1 MRRSKCKMALPLP
14 FTEAIRNPQVKF
26 TKIFIN
32 NEFVNSTSGKVFS
45 VTNPATEVKIADIQ
59 AGDKADVDKAVAAAA
74 RALDFDSPWQ
84 SMDASKRGRLL
95 DKLAELMERDTAYIA
110 SLEVI
115 TCGKPYRDAFYVDVL
130 SSVRVLRYFAGFA
143 DKITGKTIPI
153 DGEYFCYT
161 RHEPIGVVGQI
172 IPWNFP
178 IPMMIYKIAP
188 ALACG
193 NTVVLKPAEQT
204 PLSALYIADLI
215 KEAGFPP
222 GVVNVV
228 PGLGPTAGAA
238 IASHPDVDKV
248 CFTGSVEIG
257 RQVMK
262 MAADSNLKRLN
273 LELGGKSPIVV
284 FEDADMDY
292 SIEKCHHAL
301 FFNAGQCCMAGS
313 RTYVHEDI
321 YDTFVQ
327 RSVDRANLRIVGD
340 PMDAA
345 TESGPQL
352 DHAQFKKIL
361 AMIESGVEDGAT
373 LRCGG
378 QRHGD
383 IGYFIKP
390 TVFSDVTEDMRIGR
404 EEIFGPVQC
413 IIKFK
418 TLDEVIRRA
427 NSSDY
432 GIAAAIFTSDI
443 DKVMLFTSRVKAGTV
458 WVNCYNWLTPQ
469 TSFGGVKQSGIGREL
484 GESAINEYTEVKT
497 VTMKAPAKV

>member
-1 MRRSKCKMALPLP
+1 MNVGHKDVPAVGKL
-14 FTEAIRNPQVKF
+14 
-26 TKIFIN
+26 IFIN
-32 NEFVNSTSGKVFS
+32 NEFVSSTSGKLFS
-45 VTNPATEVKIADIQ
+45 VSNPATEENIADIEE
-59 AGDKADVDKAVAAAA
+59 GDKADVDKAVAAAKG
-74 RALDFDSPWQ
+74 ALEFGSPWQ

-95 DKLAELMERDTAYIA
+95 DKLAELMERDKAYIA

-115 TCGKPYRDAFYVDVL
+115 NSGKTYREAFFVDVL

-143 DKITGKTIPI
+143 DKISGKTIPI

-161 RHEPIGVVGQI
+161 RPEPVGVIGQI

-178 IPMMIYKIAP
+178 IPMMVYKIAP

-204 PLSALYIADLI
+204 PLSALYLASLI

-222 GVVNVV
+222 GVVNIV
-228 PGLGPTAGAA
+228 PGFGPTAGAA
-238 IASHPDVDKV
+238 IASHPDISKV
-248 CFTGSVEIG
+248 CFTGSVEVG
-257 RQVMK
+257 RQVMT
-262 MAADSNLKRLN
+262 MGAQSNLKRLN

-284 FEDADMDY
+284 FEDSDMDY
-292 SIEKCHHAL
+292 TIEKCHHAL

-313 RTYVHEDI
+313 RTYVQEDI
-321 YDTFVQ
+321 YDEFVQ
-327 RSVDRANLRIVGD
+327 RSVNRANTRIVGD
-340 PMDAA
+340 PLDPA

-352 DHAQFKKIL
+352 DEAQFKKIL
-361 AMIESGVEDGAT
+361 AIIESGVTEGAT
-373 LRCGG
+373 LHCGG

-383 IGYFIKP
+383 RGYYIKP

-404 EEIFGPVQC
+404 DEIFGPVQC
-413 IIKFK
+413 IMKFK
-418 TLDEVIRRA
+418 TLDEVIAKA

-443 DKVMLFTSRVKAGTV
+443 DKIMLFSSRVKAGTV

-469 TSFGGVKQSGIGREL
+469 TSFGGVKQSGMGREL
-484 GESAINEYTEVKT
+484 GECAIREYTEVKT